1 MKMKGLIYV
10 EKSDIMD
17 NSNYNHDDNYNDNSF
32 DVEGYCES
40 LKAEFAG
47 KDSLEHLFASAT
59 AQMIALQRCQ
69 RPADTKVLMLDHLA
83 GILGDEI
90 LTRIEREDS
99 TGSILALAMYFMIG
113 YTAAAR
119 EPSVMKVIVFEA
131 LINKLTEDIIKR
143 TEGGI

>member
-1 MKMKGLIYV
+1 MKMKGLINV

-59 AQMIALQRCQ
+59 AQMIALQRCP
-69 RPADTKVLMLDHLA
+69 RDADTVMLLLQHLV
-83 GILGDEI
+83 GILGIEI
-90 LTRIEREDS
+90 IDRLNRDDF
-99 TGSILALAMYFMIG
+99 TGYMLVVAVYLMIG

-119 EPSVMKVIVFEA
+119 DPAKDKYTIFDA
-131 LINKLTEDIIKR
+131 LINKLIEDMNKR
-143 TEGGI
+143 SEGGI

>member
-1 MKMKGLIYV
+1 MKIKGLIYV

-59 AQMIALQRCQ
+59 AQMIALQRCP
-69 RPADTKVLMLDHLA
+69 RDADTVMLLLQHLV
-83 GILGDEI
+83 GILGLEI
-90 LTRIEREDS
+90 IDRLNRDDS
-99 TGSILALAMYFMIG
+99 TGYMLVVAVYLMIG

-119 EPSVMKVIVFEA
+119 EPASDKYTIFET
-131 LINKLTEDIIKR
+131 LINKLIEDMTKR